1 MQYSTGRVYNGAQVL
16 EITIERETPDEFG
29 TLDIVAT
36 FNDAS
41 RGIAGRVD
49 VLSFEPD
56 DIGPA
61 VLMAYDAGR
70 YELI

>member
-16 EITIERETPDEFG
+16 NITVERETVDEFG

-36 FNDAS
+36 FDDAS
-41 RGIAGRVD
+41 RGISGRVD
-49 VLSFEPD
+49 VLAFAPD